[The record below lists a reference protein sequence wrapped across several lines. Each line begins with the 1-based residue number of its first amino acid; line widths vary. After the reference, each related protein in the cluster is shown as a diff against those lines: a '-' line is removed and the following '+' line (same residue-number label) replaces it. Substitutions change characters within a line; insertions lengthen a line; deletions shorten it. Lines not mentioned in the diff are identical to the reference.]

1 MSTEARAR
9 ATLSPPPDTLQHASV
24 RAVHGAYQ
32 DLLRQACITI
42 ATLRE
47 CGAQNHADALA
58 ADAMKLARRGRLHMR
73 QLAAQARR
81 EQAANSNGEH
91 AA

>member
-1 MSTEARAR
+1 MSTMR
-9 ATLSPPPDTLQHASV
+9 ATLSPPADVLQHETV
-24 RAVHGAYQ
+24 RAIHGSYE
-32 DLLRQACITI
+32 DLMQQTLRTI

-58 ADAMKLARRGRLHMR
+58 ADAMKLARRARLHMR

-81 EQAANSNGEH
+81 EQAANTNREH